1 MNPLEIGSMVKARY
15 KTGAYIGRI
24 KEERGKFYLVEVL
37 AVLKHPQQ
45 GDLHNPKETEG
56 VFFHERRALAH
67 HEKAN
72 IPKSAVSAF
81 TDDIPDYPASLRTAL
96 QQLREDLNGQP
107 ASAYRDLALSNMD
120 SLEKDYFG

>member
-1 MNPLEIGSMVKARY
+1 MSTVEIGSVVKARY
-15 KTGAYIGRI
+15 KTGVYVGKI

-72 IPKSAVSAF
+72 IPKTAVSAF
-81 TDDIPDYPASLRTAL
+81 TDDIPDYPASLQAAL
-96 QQLREDLNGQP
+96 KELKDDLNDQP
-107 ASAYRDLALSNMD
+107 DSAYRELVLSNID
-120 SLEKDYFG
+120 SLEQDYFK